1 MRNEFHGSQ
10 KAISIRLQNLWREFK
25 NITMNDSELVKD
37 FSFRTKLSI
46 KSKAVETMFQIKELQ
61 RRFLGVCHKKLN
73 I

>member
-1 MRNEFHGSQ
+1 
-10 KAISIRLQNLWREFK
+10 
-25 NITMNDSELVKD
+25 MNDSELVKD